1 MLYLILSL
9 FLFLGSPT
17 PPPPELE
24 AAVKDYWTLM
34 AKNDKFAA
42 LKYVLKGSENNF
54 ISLRQPS
61 IQSWKLKQIEM
72 LSSTEARVTI
82 ETEALLPNM
91 PSVQVLQAR
100 YNWVKDGTSWKIR
113 ILKPNFRMDRMLS
126 ASADKKKPL
135 KPELRVTPRTVKI
148 PFLNTI
154 QRARVTVANGTPKA
168 AHFERVEFDEEK
180 FELTDRLTVIEPG
193 QSLHMT
199 LDYKGK
205 ETAKNLE
212 SRLTLVLKH
221 DDKERVFQVP
231 IVYNYL
237 SAETREFFGLSEKAA
252 QDLRR
257 GDRLVP
263 AKRGSNAAPAPAP
276 SAPAPKPQAPKR
288 P

>member
-61 IQSWKLKQIEM
+61 IRSWKLTQVEM
-72 LSSTEARVTI
+72 LSATEARVTI

-100 YNWVKDGTSWKIR
+100 YNWVNDGTSWKIR
-113 ILKPNFRMDRMLS
+113 ILKPNFRMDPMLS
-126 ASADKKKPL
+126 ARADKKKPL
-135 KPELRVTPRTVKI
+135 KAELRVTPRTVKI
-148 PFLNTI
+148 PFLNSI

-168 AHFERVEFDEEK
+168 AHVERVEFDEEK

-212 SRLTLVLKH
+212 SRLTLVFKH
-221 DDKERVFQVP
+221 DDKERIFQVP
-231 IVYNYL
+231 IIYNYL
-237 SAETREFFGLSEKAA
+237 SAETREFFGLDEKAA
-252 QDLRR
+252 QKLRR
-257 GDRLVP
+257 GDRLIP
-263 AKRGSNAAPAPAP
+263 AKRPNATPGPAKSTAP
-276 SAPAPKPQAPKR
+276 PQP
-288 P
+288 PPG